1 MDTFKEV
8 SPDEQRLALL
18 QFMGQHLTGDLKEL
32 DKNMVSGS
40 ASLKGMSID
49 PIQLLQS
56 MPKNSASQN
65 TNVVNAGINVLAPDQ
80 PTHAVQTTQQQVPFN
95 DPNQLEFDFNNSNY
109 AKLIF
114 DRLESIDNKF
124 NKILDIKH

>member
-56 MPKNSASQN
+56 MPKNSASQT

-114 DRLESIDNKF
+114 DRLESIDNKI
-124 NKILDIKH
+124 NKIC